1 MLPFVDFTSCSD
13 DDEKND
19 DPISDIEILGKYY
32 SADYPDEYIE
42 LKENGVA
49 IEYDGEGEVTYG
61 TYVYDAPNITISF
74 EDGEGDRYTYSGSI
88 SGKTMI
94 LDEGV
99 YVKRDG
105 ADNNGGNSGDVQGIL
120 GKYYSADYPDE
131 YIELKENGT
140 AIDYCDDKGGYMNYG
155 TYVYDAPYITISFE
169 DGEGDRY
176 TYGGTISGN
185 TMRLNEGVYVRR

>member
-1 MLPFVDFTSCSD
+1 MLFYAFASQINSNSFINPNLNKMKKFLAIFFLAVLPLVAFTSCGD
-13 DDEKND
+13 DDEKSD

-61 TYVYDAPNITISF
+61 TYVYDAP
-74 EDGEGDRYTYSGSI
+74 
-88 SGKTMI
+88 
-94 LDEGV
+94 
-99 YVKRDG
+99 
-105 ADNNGGNSGDVQGIL
+105 
-120 GKYYSADYPDE
+120 
-131 YIELKENGT
+131 
-140 AIDYCDDKGGYMNYG
+140 
-155 TYVYDAPYITISFE
+155 YITISFE

>member
-1 MLPFVDFTSCSD
+1 MKKFLAIFFLAMLPFVAFTSCSD

-32 SADYPDEYIE
+32 SADYPD
-42 LKENGVA
+42 K
-49 IEYDGEGEVTYG
+49 
-61 TYVYDAPNITISF
+61 
-74 EDGEGDRYTYSGSI
+74 
-88 SGKTMI
+88 
-94 LDEGV
+94 
-99 YVKRDG
+99 
-105 ADNNGGNSGDVQGIL
+105 
-120 GKYYSADYPDE
+120 

-169 DGEGDRY
+169 DGKGDRY